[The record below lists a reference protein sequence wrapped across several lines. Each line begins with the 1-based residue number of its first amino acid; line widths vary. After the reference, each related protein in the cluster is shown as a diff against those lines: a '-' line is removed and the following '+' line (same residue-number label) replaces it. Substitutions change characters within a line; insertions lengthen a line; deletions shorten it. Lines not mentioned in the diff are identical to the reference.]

1 MQAYALTAADWS
13 LAAPLLWA
21 SGTALLIL
29 LLDAFRPR
37 PVIEA
42 VLGLLGLA
50 GAAWSCLPLLQG
62 ETAGF
67 TVAGGSP
74 MLVVTPAL
82 AALALLC
89 FGAAILAGFLAWR
102 NLTRYEGGRHATAF
116 WTLLLITPVGM
127 AVTLWAGHFATL
139 FLGIETLSLPLY
151 VLAALRRNEAD
162 SIEAGLKYFLLGA
175 FASGFLAF
183 GMALLYAATGRM
195 DPGAVA
201 AAAGAGPLAVVGLG
215 MMLVA
220 VLFKVAAAPVHLWVA
235 DVYQGSPTPVTA
247 LMATGTKAA
256 AAAALLRWAP
266 GADLLGASGW
276 AALATLT
283 LVVGNF
289 TALNQD
295 NLKRMLAL
303 SGVAHVGILLYA
315 FAARAAG
322 VALAESW
329 STLTFYL
336 VAYGLAALTAFGA
349 LELLER
355 RTGGRSDGEALR
367 GIARRQPFL
376 GGLLAL
382 ALLSLA
388 GVPLT
393 AGFLAKYFV
402 FVGLLRAGLVLWA
415 VIGVLLTLFSFA
427 YYLRALVQLFMVEPS
442 RERPVAVVADPAAAV
457 ALLVPAAL
465 TLVFGLWPGILAV

>member
-1 MQAYALTAADWS
+1 MQAYALTAADWA

-21 SGTALLIL
+21 SGAAVLVLV
-29 LLDAFRPR
+29 LDALRPR
-37 PVIEA
+37 PLLEA
-42 VLGLLGLA
+42 FLALAGLA
-50 GAAWSCLPLLQG
+50 GAAWSCLPLLAG
-62 ETAGF
+62 ETTGFGNGAG
-67 TVAGGSP
+67 SS
-74 MLVVTPAL
+74 MLHATPAL
-82 AALALLC
+82 TALALLC
-89 FGAAILAGFLAWR
+89 FGAAFLAGVLGWR
-102 NLTRYEGGRHATAF
+102 NLACYEGGRHATAF
-116 WTLLLITPVGM
+116 WSLLLITPVGM
-127 AVTLWAGHFATL
+127 VVTLWAGHFATL

-151 VLAALRRNEAD
+151 VLAALRRNEDD

-175 FASGFLAF
+175 FASGFLVF

-201 AAAGAGPLAVVGLG
+201 AAGDAGPLAVVGLG
-215 MMLVA
+215 MLLVA
-220 VLFKVAAAPVHLWVA
+220 VLFKLAAAPFHLWVA

-266 GADLLGASGW
+266 GADLLGADGW
-276 AALATLT
+276 AFLATLT
-283 LVVGNF
+283 LVVANL

-295 NLKRMLAL
+295 NLKRLLAL

-322 VALAESW
+322 VASAESW
-329 STLTFYL
+329 SILTYYL

-355 RTGGRSDGEALR
+355 HTGGSSDGAVLR

-382 ALLSLA
+382 AILSLA
-388 GVPLT
+388 GVPVT

-402 FVGLLRAGLVLWA
+402 FVGLLQGGLVAWA
-415 VIGVLLTLFSFA
+415 VAGVLLTLLSFG
-427 YYLRALVQLFMVEPS
+427 YYLRALVQLFMVEPP
-442 RERPVAVVADPAAAV
+442 RARPVPVPEDSLAPVV
-457 ALLVPAAL
+457 LLVPAAL
-465 TLVFGLWPGILAV
+465 TVVLGLWPGILPA